1 MQDLTKRKIIEW
13 LCWSIFIIVF
23 FISIPLMYLTA
34 PKKGDIIR
42 IDCTW
47 SEISPDFSNE
57 MRAAC
62 RQLRAENNKEDLRKP
77 K

>member
-1 MQDLTKRKIIEW
+1 MQNTPKRETIE
-13 LCWSIFIIVF
+13 IAVVVIVF
-23 FISIPLMYLTA
+23 LIVIPIMFLAL
-34 PKKGDIIR
+34 PKKGDVVR

-57 MRAAC
+57 MREAC
-62 RQLRAENNKEDLRKP
+62 RQLRATNNLQKP